1 MPKLSFSCIKVKN
14 TTITTVLLLASA
26 FTSDVA
32 DVHADGGNYNKRW
45 YKKDINY
52 QSDFVSLWKR
62 FGPWIHYQT
71 IFKWNF
77 YETIWQYKKKYL
89 LLINNKKCVFLSGQK
104 QSRDIKVN
112 QL

>member
-45 YKKDINY
+45 YKTDINY
-52 QSDFVSLWKR
+52 QSDFVLLWKR

-77 YETIWQYKKKYL
+77 YDTLWQYKKKVL
-89 LLINNKKCVFLSGQK
+89 V
-104 QSRDIKVN
+104 VN
-112 QL
+112 QQ